1 MLNNDESG
9 TLHIISFFRTELPKV
24 LLVHI
29 SQNWS
34 SQSEAASVQSMKGK
48 KVKIRLWFA

>member
-24 LLVHI
+24 LVHI

-48 KVKIRLWFA
+48 KVKIRLRFA